1 MQNFRSPQEIQTQGQ
16 RKSSRP
22 GMERQPSSPVQRLMA
37 AVIQLQDMKKTV
49 DILDQMGLT
58 VIRLASTGAFLGR
71 RNVTL
76 LIGMPVDQVEAALE
90 VIRVNCHQRVEYVST
105 PLEGA
110 PMPIPIATP
119 INVGGA
125 TTFTLEVDR
134 FEEF

>member
-1 MQNFRSPQEIQTQGQ
+1 MPNNPLPQE
-16 RKSSRP
+16 SASR
-22 GMERQPSSPVQRLMA
+22 QPVQRLMA
-37 AVIQLQDMKKTV
+37 AIIQVQDMKKTV
-49 DILDQMGLT
+49 DILEQMGLT
-58 VIRLASTGAFLGR
+58 VIPLASTGAFLGR

-76 LIGMPVDQVEAALE
+76 LIGMPVQQVDAALE
-90 VIRVNCHQRVEYVST
+90 VIRLNCHQRVEYVST

-134 FEEF
+134 FEEL